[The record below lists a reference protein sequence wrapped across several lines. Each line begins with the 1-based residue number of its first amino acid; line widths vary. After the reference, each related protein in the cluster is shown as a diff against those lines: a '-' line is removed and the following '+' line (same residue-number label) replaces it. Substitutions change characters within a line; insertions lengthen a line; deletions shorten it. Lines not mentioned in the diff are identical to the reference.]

1 MNTEILT
8 KISELILLRIQHDN
22 NSVEII
28 NNRIEL
34 LQKDS
39 KNKGLLGKYKIYK
52 ETKLLIKTLK
62 NYEAEK
68 IKLNTIIK
76 EIDNETDE

>member
-22 NSVEII
+22 NSIEII

-52 ETKLLIKTLK
+52 EKKLLIKTLK

-68 IKLNTIIK
+68 TKLNRIIK
-76 EIDNETDE
+76 EIDNETNE